1 MTVFRLERAL
11 ISVSGPDREA
21 FLNNLLTQNVEG
33 LAGVRYGALLTP
45 QGKLIADMFL
55 WAQQRAIIVDT
66 DPSFGEALLGR
77 LRLYKLRAEVG
88 VEFDAELGVLA
99 SADEFE
105 GALADPRAPDGALGY
120 RRLAARS
127 QAELYPV
134 DAGVLRRRA
143 LLAGAPNL
151 ALDVKSEEVFAAE
164 ALLEELHG
172 VDFHK
177 GCFVGQENVSRMKR
191 RATTRRKLCRIGF
204 DGDGVGFGAPIR
216 AGEAEI
222 GSVRSAEAG
231 CGIALLRLDRA
242 LEAQERGQKLF
253 AGEREIRLDPPTWLI
268 LPQGKGEAAAG
279 DD

>member
-1 MTVFRLERAL
+1 MTGFRLARAL
-11 ISVSGPDREA
+11 ISVSGPDREG

-33 LAGVRYGALLTP
+33 LTGVRYGALLTP
-45 QGKLIADMFL
+45 QGKLIADMFV
-55 WAQQRAIIVDT
+55 WTHEQAIVIET
-66 DPSFGEALLGR
+66 DPSFGETLAQR

-99 SADEFE
+99 STESFE
-105 GALADPRAPDGALGY
+105 GALADPRAPDGGLGY
-120 RRLAARS
+120 RRLAPRREAG
-127 QAELYPV
+127 LYP
-134 DAGVLRRRA
+134 DEAGALRRQA
-143 LLAGAPNL
+143 LLAGVPNL

-204 DGDGVGFGAPIR
+204 DGDGLGFGAPIR
-216 AGEAEI
+216 AGDAEI